1 MITSEFT
8 AAQAARLA
16 ALAALGAPEGAQW
29 FTWPTASAVLD
40 SARGVLLIATDFE
53 PAPDDWD
60 SVCALLELAGYDS
73 GGPMAADPGEPVMT
87 QGLCLWQLEV
97 PVLVG

>member
-1 MITSEFT
+1 M
-8 AAQAARLA
+8 A
-16 ALAALGAPEGAQW
+16 ALMTLGATSDAQW
-29 FTWPTASAVLD
+29 FRFPTATAVLGD
-40 SARGVLLIATDFE
+40 GVLLIATDLE

-60 SVCALLELAGYDS
+60 AVCALLELAGFSNGTDGFQS
-73 GGPMAADPGEPVMT
+73 DPGEPVMT